1 MSSTVYMA
9 SPGSQAATAI
19 ITGSDYGDANREA
32 LTAGL
37 RGSEQRRRG
46 RHQIIKVKKV
56 TCGFEL
62 RGKNSQTASS
72 GETVKVKEDIDEED
86 DEDGC

>member
-1 MSSTVYMA
+1 MGATSSTVYMA

-37 RGSEQRRRG
+37 RGLFALSL
-46 RHQIIKVKKV
+46 KVDI
-56 TCGFEL
+56 L
-62 RGKNSQTASS
+62 S
-72 GETVKVKEDIDEED
+72 GMTLERCLI
-86 DEDGC
+86 